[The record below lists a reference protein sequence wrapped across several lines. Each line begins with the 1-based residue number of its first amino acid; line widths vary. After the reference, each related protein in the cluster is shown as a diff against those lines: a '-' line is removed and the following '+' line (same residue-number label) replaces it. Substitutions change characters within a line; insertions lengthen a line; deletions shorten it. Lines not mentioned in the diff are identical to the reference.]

1 MAMKL
6 INTEEI
12 TENGVVF
19 IKETYQS
26 DKTGKESVVK
36 YPKPADKTAEAVTP
50 PLSQLDHI
58 EAATEYLMAMQG

>member
-1 MAMKL
+1 MAMIL
-6 INTEEI
+6 IEEKEI

-19 IKETYQS
+19 IEETSRS

-50 PLSQLDHI
+50 PFSQLDHI
-58 EAATEYLMAMQG
+58 EAVTEYLMAMQE

>member
-1 MAMKL
+1 MAMIL
-6 INTEEI
+6 IEEKEI

-26 DKTGKESVVK
+26 DRTGKESVVK
-36 YPKPADKTAEAVTP
+36 YPKSSDEPTEPLTP

-58 EAATEYLMAMQG
+58 EATTEYLMAMQE